1 MEQVLTMEQLLK
13 TLVTA
18 IVDNKEA
25 VEINTLEGEGFI
37 VLELKVSNDDIAK
50 VIGKQGR
57 IIQAIRTIMKAAGA
71 RVRKPTE
78 VKLLSEPRQ

>member
-1 MEQVLTMEQLLK
+1 MDQVLTMEQLLK

-25 VEINTLEGEGFI
+25 VEIKSLEGEGFI
-37 VLELKVSNDDIAK
+37 VLELKVSTDDIAK

-78 VKLLSEPRQ
+78 VKLLSEPRP

>member
-78 VKLLSEPRQ
+78 VKLLSEPRP